1 MSAPVRPHA
10 RRGAKAQRSRPSAT
24 MRAAPR
30 AARGDGPFITGFHA
44 HVIGHAEVLLG
55 EVLQFDMP
63 ADSRVSRYFKAN
75 PMLGHRDRGLIAESV
90 FAVLRRKLEYA
101 QLAQSGTGSLTRRMI
116 LLGLADVAGVE
127 PIAATLDADE
137 RTWLRRVGTVDRSTM
152 PLATRSNL
160 PEWLFAA
167 LRTRFGDPEIE
178 SIAAVLNRPAPLDLR
193 VNTMATSRDDALSA
207 MRAAGLE
214 AEPTTLAPYGIRLRG
229 KPALAAQKIFIDGR
243 IEVQDEGSQLLVSL
257 VAPKRGELV
266 VDFCAGAGGKTL
278 ALGDLMRST
287 GRLYAMDVS
296 AKRLARLK
304 PRLARSGL
312 SNVHPVLIENERDPK
327 LKRMAGKADRV
338 LIDAPCSGLGTLR
351 RNPDLKWRQ
360 TPASIAELAVKQA
373 SILASASRL
382 VKPGGRL
389 VYATC
394 SLLRAENQDIVDAF
408 VASHPAFEIE
418 PATDVLRQQGIAT
431 GDRIDAGPVLELWP
445 HRTGTDGFFAAVLRR
460 RPAPA
465 NPAASAGVAST
476 DDAVDDGAADDRA
489 ADIDASD
496 AGSTDTLAPHD

>member
-1 MSAPVRPHA
+1 MSAPVKPHA
-10 RRGAKAQRSRPSAT
+10 RRGAKAQRSRPSPT
-24 MRAAPR
+24 MRRSPTAGAKGKG
-30 AARGDGPFITGFHA
+30 GDGPYNTGFHDN
-44 HVIGHAEVLLG
+44 VIGHAEAVLA
-55 EVLQFDMP
+55 EVLAFEMP
-63 ADSRVSRYFKAN
+63 ADMCVSRYFKAN

-116 LLGLADVAGVE
+116 LLGLAEAAGVE
-127 PIAATLDADE
+127 PIAATLDSDE
-137 RTWLRRVGTVDRSTM
+137 RTWLRRVGTIDRSTM

-160 PEWLFAA
+160 PDWIFAA
-167 LRTRFGDPEIE
+167 LRLRFADAEVE
-178 SIAAVLNRPAPLDLR
+178 KIAAVLNRPAPLDLR
-193 VNTMATSRDDALSA
+193 VNTMRTSRDDALQA

-214 AEPTTLAPYGIRLRG
+214 AEPTTLAPNGIRLRG
-229 KPALAAQKIFIDGR
+229 KPALGAQKIFLDGR
-243 IEVQDEGSQLLVSL
+243 IEVQDEGSQLLATL
-257 VAPKRGELV
+257 VGPKRGELV
-266 VDFCAGAGGKTL
+266 IDFCAGAGGKTL

-360 TPASIAELAVKQA
+360 TPESIVELAAKQA
-373 SILASASRL
+373 SIITAAARL

-394 SLLRAENQDIVDAF
+394 SLLRAENHDIVDGFLATH
-408 VASHPAFEIE
+408 ADFEIE
-418 PATDVLRQQGIAT
+418 SATSLLKQQGIVA
-431 GDRIDAGPVLELWP
+431 GDRLDDNVMLEMWP
-445 HRTGTDGFFAAVLRR
+445 HRTGTDGFFAAVLKR
-460 RPAPA
+460 RPAAP
-465 NPAASAGVAST
+465 VAS
-476 DDAVDDGAADDRA
+476 
-489 ADIDASD
+489 
-496 AGSTDTLAPHD
+496 